1 MKIKTGL
8 YFLANLFVPLSEAR
22 YTKNR
27 IIPSLGKQLQRMRVA
42 SKLIARRRRQ
52 PELSWQEAVTASG
65 MDIDAIERQQLRRK
79 RLYLAMSGIPALLA
93 FGLLLAVLASGIST
107 FSLLLR
113 AGVITVVLLGLSSIP
128 FLQAIVCTWRL
139 WQLREH
145 RVNTGEKGT
154 FTDFRNE
161 TPWIRMTLFPWR

>member
-42 SKLIARRRRQ
+42 RKLIARRRRQ

-93 FGLLLAVLASGIST
+93 FGLLLAVLSSGIST

-128 FLQAIVCTWRL
+128 FLQALVCTWRL
-139 WQLREH
+139 WQLREQ

-154 FTDFRNE
+154 FTDFRRE

>member
-27 IIPSLGKQLQRMRVA
+27 IIPSLGKQLKRMRVA
-42 SKLIARRRRQ
+42 RKLIARRRRQ

-65 MDIDAIERQQLRRK
+65 MDIGAIERQQIRRK
-79 RLYLAMSGIPALLA
+79 RLYLVMSAIPALLA

-113 AGVITVVLLGLSSIP
+113 ASVIMVVLLGLSSIP

-139 WQLREH
+139 WQLREQ

-154 FTDFRNE
+154 FTDFRHE

>member
-42 SKLIARRRRQ
+42 RKLIARRRRQ

-79 RLYLAMSGIPALLA
+79 RLYLAMSAIPALLA

-113 AGVITVVLLGLSSIP
+113 ASVIMVVLLGLSSIP

>member
-42 SKLIARRRRQ
+42 RKLIARRRRQ

-65 MDIDAIERQQLRRK
+65 MDIEAIERQQIRRK
-79 RLYLAMSGIPALLA
+79 RLYLVMSAIPALLA

>member
-42 SKLIARRRRQ
+42 RKLIARRRRQ

-79 RLYLAMSGIPALLA
+79 RLYLVMSGIPALLA

-139 WQLREH
+139 WQLREQ

-154 FTDFRNE
+154 FTDFLHE

>member
-42 SKLIARRRRQ
+42 RKLIARRRRQ

-65 MDIDAIERQQLRRK
+65 MDIDAIERQQIRRK
-79 RLYLAMSGIPALLA
+79 RLYLVMSAIPALLA

-113 AGVITVVLLGLSSIP
+113 ASVIMVVLLGLSSIP

-139 WQLREH
+139 WQLREQ

-154 FTDFRNE
+154 FTDFCHE

>member
-27 IIPSLGKQLQRMRVA
+27 ILPSFRKQLQRMRVA
-42 SKLIARRRRQ
+42 RKLIARRRRL

-65 MDIDAIERQQLRRK
+65 MDIDAIERQQIRRK
-79 RLYLAMSGIPALLA
+79 RLYLAMSAIPALLA

-113 AGVITVVLLGLSSIP
+113 ASVIMVVLLGLSSIP

-139 WQLREH
+139 WQLREQ

-154 FTDFRNE
+154 FT
-161 TPWIRMTLFPWR
+161 

>member
-1 MKIKTGL
+1 
-8 YFLANLFVPLSEAR
+8 
-22 YTKNR
+22 
-27 IIPSLGKQLQRMRVA
+27 
-42 SKLIARRRRQ
+42 
-52 PELSWQEAVTASG
+52 
-65 MDIDAIERQQLRRK
+65 MDIATIERQQIRSK
-79 RLYLAMSGIPALLA
+79 RLYLVMSGIPAILA

-113 AGVITVVLLGLSSIP
+113 AGVITVVLLGLSSIQ

-161 TPWIRMTLFPWR
+161 TP

>member
-42 SKLIARRRRQ
+42 RKLIARRRRQ

-79 RLYLAMSGIPALLA
+79 RLYLVMSGIPALLA

-139 WQLREH
+139 WQLREQ
-145 RVNTGEKGT
+145 RVNTSEKGT
-154 FTDFRNE
+154 FTDFLHE